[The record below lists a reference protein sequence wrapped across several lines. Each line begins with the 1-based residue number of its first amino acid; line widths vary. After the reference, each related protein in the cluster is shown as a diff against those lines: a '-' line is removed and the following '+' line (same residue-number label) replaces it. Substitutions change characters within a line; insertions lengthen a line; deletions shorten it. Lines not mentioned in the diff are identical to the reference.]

1 MRNLP
6 EPDRTGTRATLERAL
21 SQYQYRGVMHGYAG
35 TPREFDEVMSLYDA
49 YDAARGVA
57 AAALQA
63 PGMGAGLKQAL
74 YEAYDQTQKN
84 RRLKHVREQVFEG
97 VELCPVCGIDPP
109 TELDHV
115 LPRSN
120 YQALAIYVRNLVP
133 LCHLCNHRK
142 LAGFAEPD
150 ELGFVHAYFD
160 LFPDVQFL
168 RVDVELVGAALTTT
182 FNVDVAAVA
191 AVAAGNL
198 GERMANIHTKLA
210 LNERYHAELNLYL
223 AGQAIALH
231 GAYHARGSA
240 GVEAHLRGQA
250 RYEAGRFYRNHW
262 RPTLL
267 HALAGYDAFCH
278 GGFAEVFAV
287 PADVLQD
294 AFGQPIA

>member
-6 EPDRTGTRATLERAL
+6 EPDRTDARATLEQAL
-21 SQYQYRGVMHGYAG
+21 TQYRYSGVLRGYAG
-35 TPREFDEVMSLYDA
+35 TPAEVNEVLALYDD
-49 YDAARGVA
+49 YDTLRGVA

-63 PGMGAGLKQAL
+63 PAMGAELKQAL
-74 YEAYDQTQKN
+74 HDAYDQTQKR
-84 RRLKHVREQVFEG
+84 RRLKHLREQVLGG

-115 LPRSN
+115 LPRSD

-142 LAGFAEPD
+142 LAGFAEPG

-168 RVDVELVGAALTTT
+168 QVQVELAGAALITT
-182 FNVDVAAVA
+182 FSVDALAVT
-191 AVAAGNL
+191 VEDL
-198 GERMANIHTKLA
+198 GERLANIHTRLE
-210 LNERYHAELNLYL
+210 LNNRYRAEVNLYL

-231 GAYHARGSA
+231 GAYEARGSA
-240 GVEAHLRGQA
+240 GVQAHLRGQA
-250 RYEAGRFYRNHW
+250 RYETGRFYRNHW

-267 HALAGYDAFCH
+267 YALAEHDTFCD
-278 GGFAEVFAV
+278 GGFADVFTV
-287 PADVLQD
+287 PADALED
-294 AFGQPIA
+294 ALGRPAI